1 MDSIGEILR
10 QQREKRGLS
19 VQEAHDATKIAIG
32 GIESLEH
39 DRFET
44 FANKVYARA
53 FLRDYA
59 NFLGLD
65 SAALLEAYEQK
76 WSSSAEAE
84 LTAAKKA
91 GGSPWRAVGYWFAV
105 VVVVL
110 ALAAGGYY
118 GLYTLGH
125 KRAAGHVGI
134 AAPNHAV
141 KPEVATIPKAQPLA
155 PPISRPAP
163 KPPVAPKPEAP
174 PVPQKLTLEVTAL
187 DLVWVRVRTD
197 GRTAFIGNFVKGQTQ
212 TFEGKSIYIRTGK
225 AGAVQLKLNGVL
237 QPPLGSLRVV
247 GDKTFTLPAS
257 PQSPSQTAPTT
268 PPAP

>member
-1 MDSIGEILR
+1 MDSIGDILK

-32 GIESLEH
+32 SIASLEQ

-76 WSSSAEAE
+76 WSTSAEAD
-84 LTAAKKA
+84 LVAAKKA
-91 GGSPWRAVGYWFAV
+91 GGSPWRAVGYWFV
-105 VVVVL
+105 VVILLV

-125 KRAAGHVGI
+125 KRAAGHIG
-134 AAPNHAV
+134 ATGPNHAV
-141 KPEVATIPKAQPLA
+141 KPEVATIPRAQPVA
-155 PPISRPAP
+155 PPTSEPAP
-163 KPPVAPKPEAP
+163 KPAVAPKPEPAA
-174 PVPQKLTLEVTAL
+174 VPDKLTLEVTASEE
-187 DLVWVRVRTD
+187 VWVRVRTD
-197 GRTAFIGNFVKGQTQ
+197 GQTAFIGNFAKGQTQ
-212 TFEGKSIYIRTGK
+212 TFEGKTIYIRTGK
-225 AGAVQLKLNGVL
+225 AGAVLLKLNGVI
-237 QPPLGSLRVV
+237 QPSLGSLKVV
-247 GDKTFTLPAS
+247 GDKTFTLPAT
-257 PQSPSQTAPTT
+257 PGSPSETAPTT
-268 PPAP
+268 PAGP